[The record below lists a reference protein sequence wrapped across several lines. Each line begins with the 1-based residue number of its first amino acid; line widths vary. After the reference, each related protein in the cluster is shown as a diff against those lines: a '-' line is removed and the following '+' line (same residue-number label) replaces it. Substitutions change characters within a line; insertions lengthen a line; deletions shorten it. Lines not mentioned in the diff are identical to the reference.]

1 MKQKLLT
8 EEYIFQES
16 FPESLCLINQLS
28 LGKKVKSINR
38 VKWPT
43 WVRITRS
50 LVTSEAFVDDSNDND
65 GQDEST
71 DHDDGEKL
79 NGQSTVE
86 DHTRSTT
93 LLEHTKFFKA
103 NNFKNQN
110 LTIIAICGYP
120 STIVELTTNASGVT
134 RVLDILTK
142 WEHL

>member
-1 MKQKLLT
+1 MGQYFTFLMKQKLLT

-71 DHDDGEKL
+71 DHDDGEQL
-79 NGQSTVE
+79 NGHSTVE

-93 LLEHTKFFKA
+93 LLEYIRYFV
-103 NNFKNQN
+103 N
-110 LTIIAICGYP
+110 
-120 STIVELTTNASGVT
+120 STILKI
-134 RVLDILTK
+134 RILQS
-142 WEHL
+142 WIHLGHHFCWN